1 MALENLAMVTQA
13 DRTSVALLTKTTLEL
28 LSQVAILATK
38 LATAQSKNDH
48 LKNGDIVWP
57 RPSTAIR
64 RP

>member
-38 LATAQSKNDH
+38 LATAQS
-48 LKNGDIVWP
+48 
-57 RPSTAIR
+57 
-64 RP
+64 